1 MIEFEEE
8 DDLPEARIMGSDPSQ
23 LGPRSGDKMGGD
35 DFLPSGEAHAALA
48 FMPKSGEEEEEE
60 EEESVPAQVLVD
72 ARAAAEVEEGLKRL
86 RQNWPREET
95 AIKVNATE

>member
-1 MIEFEEE
+1 MEFEEE

-35 DFLPSGEAHAALA
+35 DFLPSGEAHAALS
-48 FMPKSGEEEEEE
+48 FMPKSGEKE

-95 AIKVNATE
+95 AIKVHATE